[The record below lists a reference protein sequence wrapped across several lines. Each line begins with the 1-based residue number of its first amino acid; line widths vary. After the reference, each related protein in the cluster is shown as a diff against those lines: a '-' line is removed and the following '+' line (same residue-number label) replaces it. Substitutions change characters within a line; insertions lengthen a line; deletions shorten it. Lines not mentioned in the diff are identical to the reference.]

1 MSTGTAE
8 SPFGI
13 RFYCDEHVPS
23 VVVDQLRGRG
33 VDCLTVQQDGRGG
46 LSDSDVLDRAGVLG
60 RVVLT
65 SDAGFARIAHE
76 RQRNGAPF
84 AGVVKLNDPSA
95 AVADLL
101 VLAEC
106 YGPDD
111 MADRIEY
118 LPL

>member
-1 MSTGTAE
+1 MSAGTAG
-8 SPFGI
+8 PAYGI

-23 VVVDQLRGRG
+23 AVVSRLRGRG

-46 LSDSDVLDRAGVLG
+46 LPDPGVLDRAGELG

-65 SDAGFARIAHE
+65 SDADFARLAHE
-76 RQRNGAPF
+76 RQRDGESF
-84 AGVVKLNDPSA
+84 AGVVKLNDPSV
-95 AVADLL
+95 AVGDLL

-106 YGPDD
+106 YGPAD

>member
-1 MSTGTAE
+1 MSTGTVDPA
-8 SPFGI
+8 FGI

-23 VVVDQLRGRG
+23 AVVDRLRGRG
-33 VDCLTVQQDGRGG
+33 VDCLTIQQDGRGG
-46 LSDSDVLDRAGVLG
+46 LADTGALDRAGELD

-65 SDAGFARIAHE
+65 SDADFARIAHE
-76 RQRNGAPF
+76 RQRTGVPF

-95 AVADLL
+95 AVGDLL

-106 YGPDD
+106 YDPAD